1 VVRPSFQILTLVLLA
16 TWGCAS
22 MRGPDA
28 QLASG
33 HGEFDSAS
41 FVYRVRRG
49 KEGDSKD
56 YTLFIKYP
64 HPGGKKGYARAEVVV
79 EKPATEAQAAAQDS
93 WSNRLSKAVL
103 DNSPG
108 LSYADGIERAKGLD
122 LPLTEVDEV
131 VYSLDKAGYFNARST
146 PNAPAILVTKVDGA
160 EYRKRCERVAH
171 LDQLMNRVEA
181 AGSLVSL
188 RQGIS
193 PSEYAVPNEGGLP
206 SGESLVERLP
216 PVTSQIR

>member
-1 VVRPSFQILTLVLLA
+1 MHGT
-16 TWGCAS
+16 
-22 MRGPDA
+22 DA

-33 HGEFDSAS
+33 HGDFDSAS

-49 KEGDSKD
+49 KDPAAKD
-56 YTLFIKYP
+56 CTLFIKYP

-79 EKPATEAQAAAQDS
+79 EKPNAAATAAAADTWMNQFS
-93 WSNRLSKAVL
+93 RAIR

-108 LSYADGIERAKGLD
+108 VGYADGIESAKGLD

-131 VYSLDKAGYFNARST
+131 VYALDKAGYFHAK
-146 PNAPAILVTKVDGA
+146 NAPSAPVILVTKVDGA
-160 EYRKRCERVAH
+160 EYRKRFERVEC
-171 LDQLMNRVEA
+171 LDNLMKRVEA

-188 RQGIS
+188 RQGVS
-193 PSEYAVPNEGGLP
+193 PSEYAVPIEQGLPSEGGPL

-216 PVTSQIR
+216 PVLPQIR